1 VLEISNG
8 NNKILFRSRLPILAL
23 TSPRNSYIIYHIAR
37 LAREIEKQRF
47 KAMKTIS
54 TFEAK
59 NKLSEVIASAE
70 RGEPQVITKNGRKS
84 AVVISFQEFERLTAK
99 KIPLVEFL
107 LDNPSRTDAVE
118 IDLTRDKSFPTDE
131 IDFNGEDFV

>member
-1 VLEISNG
+1 
-8 NNKILFRSRLPILAL
+8 
-23 TSPRNSYIIYHIAR
+23 
-37 LAREIEKQRF
+37 
-47 KAMKTIS
+47 MKTIS

-70 RGEPQVITKNGRKS
+70 RGEPQIITKNGRKS

-107 LDNPSRTDAVE
+107 LDNPSRTDNVK
-118 IDLTRDKSFPTDE
+118 IDTTRDKSVSTDQ

>member
-1 VLEISNG
+1 
-8 NNKILFRSRLPILAL
+8 
-23 TSPRNSYIIYHIAR
+23 
-37 LAREIEKQRF
+37 
-47 KAMKTIS
+47 MKTIS

-70 RGEPQVITKNGRKS
+70 RGEPQIITKNGRKS
-84 AVVISFQEFERLTAK
+84 AVIISFREFERLTAK

-107 LDNPSRTDAVE
+107 LDNPSRTDNVE
-118 IDLTRDKSFPTDE
+118 IDLTRDKSVHADR

>member
-1 VLEISNG
+1 
-8 NNKILFRSRLPILAL
+8 
-23 TSPRNSYIIYHIAR
+23 
-37 LAREIEKQRF
+37 
-47 KAMKTIS
+47 MKTIS

-70 RGEPQVITKNGRKS
+70 RGEPQIITKNGRKS
-84 AVVISFQEFERLTAK
+84 AVVISYQEFERLTAK
-99 KIPLVEFL
+99 TVPLVEFL

-118 IDLTRDKSFPTDE
+118 IDTTRDKSVYVDR